1 MQLNTISERVH
12 KVSLCK
18 FDKLLVINWFFLQS
32 IINPILKL
40 DVSERLLSG
49 FESGKLDFHFSVK
62 KLTQHC
68 WHLKVWGGPL
78 RKRWIEKGS
87 AHHCQHQV
95 KWGVDMKYSEKVK
108 NLLCHV

>member
-1 MQLNTISERVH
+1 M
-12 KVSLCK
+12 
-18 FDKLLVINWFFLQS
+18 
-32 IINPILKL
+32 NPILKL

-68 WHLKVWGGPL
+68 WHLKVWSGPL
-78 RKRWIEKGS
+78 RKRWIEKSS

-95 KWGVDMKYSEKVK
+95 KWGVDMKYSEEVK
-108 NLLCHV
+108 NCYVMSDISWQSLPVEFIILQIGFNETVGPNHINIG